1 MTDGNVSERGQKV
14 NKNNLA
20 AAVEAGLSAQYQ
32 IRTNLV
38 ARVSYDA
45 LYITGIA
52 SAPENLGLAPEWPN
66 FEVTGDVLYHGLSV
80 GFEMLW

>member
-1 MTDGNVSERGQKV
+1 MDAGDPTTRAQELS
-14 NKNNLA
+14 KNNLA
-20 AAVEAGLSAQYQ
+20 AMIDAGLVATYQ
-32 IRTNLV
+32 VRTNFV

-52 SAPENLGLAPEWPN
+52 TAPENLGLEPEWPR